1 MFERWISFRVSLLFF
16 SLGLAM
22 VPMFLELQVFAK
34 LLTLGSLSILLT
46 GNVFL
51 GINWSEEQ
59 AEIIK
64 AKLEY
69 LWVKKNSLDI
79 VEGFDFNSTVH
90 EPSNTDYLYDPEY
103 KLSTVDCDW
112 KEDLCE
118 TYWSGK

>member
-1 MFERWISFRVSLLFF
+1 MYFFQSFFAFLLFGF
-16 SLGLAM
+16 SYGSY
-22 VPMFLELQVFAK
+22 VPGTPGICKITTFGNFACI
-34 LLTLGSLSILLT
+34 TYWI
-46 GNVFL
+46 FL

-90 EPSNTDYLYDPEY
+90 DPSNTDYLYDPEY